1 MDGLGGFYRRIG
13 SIYRLALKELASLF
27 RDVALL
33 GLVIYAFTYAVYGPA
48 KGARMELRN
57 ASVAIVDEDRS
68 VLSARLGDA
77 LLPPLFQPPR
87 YLDRSQIDA
96 AMDAGRYTFIIDIPP
111 RFQEDVKAGR
121 RPALQMNI
129 DATAMSQAGR
139 GAGYINEIFATEVS
153 RFVNQSGNASPP
165 ARLVVRAKFNPNLS
179 DTWFLGVA
187 QIINNI
193 TLLAI
198 ILSGAA
204 VVRER
209 EHGTI
214 DHLLVLPLRPSDIM
228 LAKVGANGFAIVLIA
243 TLSLWVVVEGM
254 LQVPIAG
261 SIAAF
266 VADAVIYLFSVTSL
280 GILLATVARSMP
292 QFGLL
297 AFLVYLVLNMLSGG
311 ATPLDS
317 MPEWLESLLRISP
330 TTHFVNSALAI
341 LYRGADLRLVWA
353 EIAATAA
360 IGLGF
365 FAVALTRFRRMIA
378 IVQINGV

>member
-1 MDGLGGFYRRIG
+1 MEQVGFIGRLG
-13 SIYRLALKELASLF
+13 SIYRLAQKELVSLF

-57 ASVAIVDEDRS
+57 ASVAIVDEDHS
-68 VLSARLGDA
+68 SLSARLADS
-77 LLPPLFQPPR
+77 LLPPLFRRPEI
-87 YLDRSQIDA
+87 LDRSQIDSV
-96 AMDAGRYTFIIDIPP
+96 MDAGTYTFVIDIPP
-111 RFQEDVKAGR
+111 RFQQDVRAGR
-121 RPALQMNI
+121 RPALQMNV
-129 DATAMSQAGR
+129 DATAMSEAGR
-139 GAGYINEIFATEVS
+139 GAGYIGEIFATEIA
-153 RFVNQSGNASPP
+153 RYLNQAGGADPP
-165 ARLVVRAKFNPNLS
+165 VRLVVRSKFNPNLL

-214 DHLLVLPLRPSDIM
+214 EHLLVLPLRPSDIM
-228 LAKVGANGFAIVLIA
+228 LAKVGANGFAIVLLA

-261 SIAAF
+261 SVPAF
-266 VADAVIYLFSVTSL
+266 IADAVIYLFSVTSL
-280 GILLATVARSMP
+280 GIMLATVARTMP

-317 MPEWLESLLRISP
+317 MPEWLEKLLRLSP

-341 LYRGADLRLVWA
+341 LYRGADLRMVWP

-360 IGLGF
+360 IGLAF
-365 FAVALTRFRRMIA
+365 FSVALVRFRRMIA
-378 IVQINGV
+378 VAQISGV

>member
-1 MDGLGGFYRRIG
+1 MNRLE

-33 GLVIYAFTYAVYGPA
+33 ALVIYAFTYAVYGPA

-57 ASVAIVDEDRS
+57 AAVAVVDEDHS
-68 VLSARLGDA
+68 ALSARLGDA
-77 LLPPLFQPPR
+77 LLPPLFLPPR
-87 YLDRSQIDA
+87 YLEPGEIDA
-96 AMDAGRYTFIIDIPP
+96 AMDAGRFTFVINIPP
-111 RFQEDVKAGR
+111 RFQADLQAGL
-121 RPALQMNI
+121 RPAVQVNI

-139 GAGYINEIFATEVS
+139 GAGYISEIFAAEIA
-153 RFVNQSGNASPP
+153 RFVNASDAATPP
-165 ARLVVRAKFNPNLS
+165 VRLVVRAKFNPNLS

-214 DHLLVLPLRPSDIM
+214 EHLLVLPLRPSDIM
-228 LAKVGANGFAIVLIA
+228 LAKVGANGFAIVCVA
-243 TLSLWVVVEGM
+243 TLSLWGVVQGL

-261 SIAAF
+261 SIVAF
-266 VADAVIYLFSVTSL
+266 VVDAIIYLFSVTSL

-317 MPEWLESLLRISP
+317 MPEWLESLLKLSP

-341 LYRGADLRLVWA
+341 LYRGADLASVWKELLV
-353 EIAATAA
+353 TAI
-360 IGLGF
+360 IGFAF
-365 FAVALTRFRRMIA
+365 FAVALARFRKMIA
-378 IVQINGV
+378 IVQVRGL